1 MFADKFL
8 AMPFSDLRRRLD
20 QSAAYDWVM
29 RFPIIVYYLVL
40 LFRDINGF
48 RHEVLQDPTAFL
60 DWDSSMVMAMLARIS
75 MWMFIVL
82 LSIQPLFRLRAIR
95 KSDEIL
101 PRLAALAGITIPLMF
116 VLLERAPANAA
127 FNLVSLAIVLV
138 ANVMCVVTVS
148 FLGRSLSIMPEARRL
163 VSDGPYGIVRHPL
176 YICELL
182 AMVGVALQ
190 YRSLAAAG
198 LVVLAI
204 IAQVARAYWEEG
216 ILARAFPDFAA
227 YRARTSF
234 LFPRDPVH
242 FLAAFFVEPRVRL
255 RSVLTM
261 ASMVAV
267 MAALAVTLPRL
278 MA

>member
-1 MFADKFL
+1 MLADKFL
-8 AMPFSDLRRRLD
+8 AMPFGDLRRRLD
-20 QSAAYDWVM
+20 RSAAYDWAM
-29 RFPIIVYYLVL
+29 RFPIIIYYLVL
-40 LFRDINGF
+40 LFRDVNGF
-48 RHEVLQDPTAFL
+48 RHELLQDPTAL
-60 DWDSSMVMAMLARIS
+60 QDWDSGMVMAMLARIS
-75 MWMFIVL
+75 LWMFVVL

-116 VLLERAPANAA
+116 VLLERAPANIA
-127 FNLVSLAIVLV
+127 FNLASLAIVLV

-176 YICELL
+176 YVCELL
-182 AMVGVALQ
+182 AMVGIVLQ
-190 YRSLAAAG
+190 YRSLAAVG
-198 LVVLAI
+198 LVVLAMVV
-204 IAQVARAYWEEG
+204 QVARARWEEG
-216 ILARAFPDFAA
+216 ILAKAFSDFAA

-234 LFPRDPVH
+234 LLPRDPVH
-242 FLAAFFVEPRVRL
+242 FLAAFVIEPGVRL
-255 RSVLTM
+255 RSALTM

-267 MAALAVTLPRL
+267 LAALAVMLPRL